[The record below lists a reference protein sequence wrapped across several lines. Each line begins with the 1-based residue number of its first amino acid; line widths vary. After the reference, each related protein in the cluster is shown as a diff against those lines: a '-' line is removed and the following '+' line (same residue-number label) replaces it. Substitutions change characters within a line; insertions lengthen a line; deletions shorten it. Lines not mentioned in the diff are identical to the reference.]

1 MVYQL
6 YLKLEGLLR
15 KNKFGNM
22 ENNSYLYIDIEILAD
37 RHELELDILN
47 EINLVDSN

>member
-1 MVYQL
+1 M
-6 YLKLEGLLR
+6 K

-37 RHELELDILN
+37 RYEAEQDVLA
-47 EINLVDSN
+47 EINLAMS